1 MKALYLEDIGKLVI
15 KEIPYPKLP
24 KGGLILKVKSA
35 AICGT
40 DLKIYKHGHKRIIL
54 PWILGHEIS
63 GTIEEVDDPTG
74 YYKRGDRVVL
84 NPTVYCGKC
93 YYCKR
98 GMYNICL
105 SPDSY
110 GYERP
115 GGFVEYMPVAQD
127 VVSRKE
133 LYRIFPDMG
142 FNEAALTEPFACVM
156 NGHKDIHIEPGTH
169 VLIIGGG
176 PIGIMHAIYAKQR
189 GADNVYLYD
198 INEERAERA
207 GSIFYIDRAFSK
219 KEKLIDAIKTLTS
232 GIGPDVVIVA
242 APSTDAQQ
250 TAFEVARKRGEIL
263 FFAGIAR
270 GAKLTPIDT
279 NLIHYK
285 ELKIFGSSNSTGLYM
300 ERALSFIY
308 RYKIFFSSLIT
319 SHFPLTS
326 AEEAFVSALSPSS
339 YKVVINP

>member
-1 MKALYLEDIGKLVI
+1 MKALYLEDIEKLTI

-24 KGGLILKVKSA
+24 EGGLILKVKSV

-40 DLKIYKHGHKRIIL
+40 DLKIYKHGHKRVML

-63 GTIEEVDDPTG
+63 GIVEETDDPTG
-74 YYKRGDRVVL
+74 YYRKGDRVVL
-84 NPTVYCGKC
+84 NPTVYCGRC

-127 VVSRKE
+127 VVSRRE
-133 LYRIFPDMG
+133 LYRIFPDLE
-142 FNEAALTEPFACVM
+142 FDEAALTEPFACVM
-156 NGHKDIHIEPGTH
+156 NGHKDIHIDPGAR

-176 PIGIMHAIYAKQR
+176 SIGIMHAMYAKER
-189 GADNVYLYD
+189 GADGVYLYD
-198 INEERAERA
+198 INEERAHRA
-207 GSIFYIDRAFSK
+207 LSMPFVDRAFSK
-219 KEKLIDAIKTLTS
+219 KEELVDTIGILTS
-232 GIGPDVVIVA
+232 NIGPDVVIVA
-242 APSTDAQQ
+242 APSIDAQQ
-250 TAFEVARKRGEIL
+250 IALEIVRKRGEVV
-263 FFAGIAR
+263 FFAGIAKGIR
-270 GAKLTPIDT
+270 PIPIDT

-285 ELKIFGSSNSTGLYM
+285 ELKVFGSSNSTGLYM
-300 ERALSFIY
+300 EEALSFIHTH
-308 RYKIFFSSLIT
+308 KAFFFSLIT
-319 SHFPLTS
+319 ARFPLTS
-326 AEEAFVSALSPSS
+326 AKEAFASALSPSS